1 MSIEN
6 TSLYSDNPI
15 PLIMDY
21 TSALPIAFIFANV
34 MDAVH
39 TRRYVEM
46 ILLIT
51 TMCVAD
57 GLTFVIKRLSRN
69 IPSGFEFLLHR
80 PNGACNTDILSRNG
94 PKPIDTPGFPSGHV
108 TMATVFALY
117 RLLRLYRNYDNVG
130 KFIRENPIAIVF
142 YLGIIVLMGYARW
155 YKRCHNIF
163 QIVGGFVFGAI
174 FAILLD
180 KIVRDFL

>member
-6 TSLYSDNPI
+6 TSIYSDNPL
-15 PLIMDY
+15 PLMMDY

-34 MDAVH
+34 LEAVH
-39 TRRYVEM
+39 TKRFIEM
-46 ILLIT
+46 TLLIV
-51 TMCVAD
+51 TMCGAD
-57 GLTFVIKRLSRN
+57 GLTFLIKRLSRYA
-69 IPSGFEFLLHR
+69 PSSLDFLLHR

-94 PKPIDTPGFPSGHV
+94 AKPIDTPGFPSGHV
-108 TMATVFALY
+108 TMATVFAVY
-117 RLLRLYRNYDNVG
+117 RLLRLYRNYNNVG
-130 KFIRENPIAIVF
+130 QFVYENPIVIVF

-180 KIVRDFL
+180 KIVRVFL

>member
-1 MSIEN
+1 MEQGFPKYSKDVLPMS
-6 TSLYSDNPI
+6 
-15 PLIMDY
+15 MDY
-21 TSALPIAFIFANV
+21 VSAFPIAFIFLNV
-34 MDAVH
+34 AEAVE
-39 TRRYVEM
+39 RKNFIEM
-46 ILLIT
+46 ALFTVFMLTADLT
-51 TMCVAD
+51 TL
-57 GLTFVIKRLSRN
+57 GIKRVSRYA
-69 IPSGFEFLLHR
+69 PKEFGFLLDR
-80 PNGACNTDILSRNG
+80 PHGACNTDILSRNG
-94 PKPIDTPGFPSGHV
+94 PKPVDAPGFPSGHV
-108 TMATVFALY
+108 TMTTVFALY

-142 YLGIIVLMGYARW
+142 YLGIIILMGYARW